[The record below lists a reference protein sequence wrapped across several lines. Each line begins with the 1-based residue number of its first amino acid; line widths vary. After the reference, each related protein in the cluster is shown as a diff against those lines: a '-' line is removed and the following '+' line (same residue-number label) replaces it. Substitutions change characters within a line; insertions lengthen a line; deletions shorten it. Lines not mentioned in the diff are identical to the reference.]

1 MKKNFIYLCLL
12 FLLCSCS
19 SLNKKIV
26 AVDSY
31 SSYKITGGTY
41 FLRTSTNGM
50 ELQQQF
56 FEKEIEDML
65 LKKGYTRIYKKEYA
79 DFNILYNYG
88 IKGPFTSIS
97 SYPVPVNPWWSNSV
111 FYDGVY
117 NGYYGPSWVNSIET
131 VNYYVKALE
140 LSAYNS
146 NKKVIWQ
153 VLGTMKS
160 PHLNMR
166 SSMKFLINGI
176 ENYVGIN
183 SNKVQYV
190 KVYENEKTNI
200 N

>member
-31 SSYKITGGTY
+31 SSYKTIGGTY
-41 FLRTSTNGM
+41 FLETSTKGM

-56 FEKEIEDML
+56 FEKEIEGML
-65 LKKGYTRIYKKEYA
+65 VKKGYTRIYRKDYA
-79 DFNILYNYG
+79 DFNIFYNYG
-88 IKGPFTSIS
+88 VKGPFTSIS

-111 FYDGVY
+111 LYDGVY

-166 SSMKFLINGI
+166 SSMKFLIGGI
-176 ENYVGIN
+176 EEYIGIN

-190 KVYENEKTNI
+190 KVYENENSI
-200 N
+200 EN